1 MRGLTLMSFTMAS
14 NLAVASAS
22 SLPIMLREVSPDMTC
37 GSTGAGTAGYTCE
50 TGMCCSQYG
59 YCGNTTDYCSSSNGC
74 QAAFGDACIDDDGSG
89 DTGEDRCGPSFNN
102 AVCAST
108 ECCSAEGYCGTT
120 VDHCKAPDCLFNYG
134 PACDANKIPSGTNTS
149 TLTRSKLGSIAYGG
163 AGIYSC
169 ETAGTVAITYDD
181 GPSGYT
187 SDLLD
192 LLAKY
197 NAKATFFIT
206 GNNNGKGEIDNASL
220 AWPAV
225 IQRQHADGH
234 QIASHTWSHAD
245 LSNITS
251 LQRKNEMIK
260 NEMAL
265 RNILGFIPTYM
276 RPPYSSCTAESGCE
290 SDLADLGYHVVYF
303 DLDTQDYL
311 HDSPDLIQTS
321 KDIVDQFFDGHV
333 ASDFDALAI
342 GHDIHYQTVYN
353 LTEYMLKEIQSLN
366 YTALTVG
373 ECLGDP
379 VENWYRVDS
388 STSVISS
395 RVSSTASATS
405 SAKTS
410 STATSAVASTLSS
423 VLTTTTRAA
432 SSSTLVSPTT
442 TTARASSTTTTAS
455 APTTTSTNNNSSSS
469 G

>member
-1 MRGLTLMSFTMAS
+1 MPDRHGKSFSDKYIVPSHYANS
-14 NLAVASAS
+14 ISQ
-22 SLPIMLREVSPDMTC
+22 
-37 GSTGAGTAGYTCE
+37 
-50 TGMCCSQYG
+50 CCSQYG
-59 YCGNTTDYCSSSNGC
+59 YCGNTTDYCDSSNGC
-74 QAAFGDACIDDDGSG
+74 QSAFGDACIDDGGSG
-89 DTGEDRCGPSFNN
+89 DSGSGLCGPANGN

-149 TLTRSKLGSIAYGG
+149 TLTRSKLGSVAYGG

-169 ETAGTVAITYDD
+169 EKAGTVALTYDD

-187 SDLLD
+187 NDLLD

-206 GNNNGKGEIDNASL
+206 GNNNGKGEIDNTSL
-220 AWPAV
+220 AWPTV
-225 IQRQHADGH
+225 IQRQHSDGH
-234 QIASHTWSHAD
+234 QIASHTWSHPD

-290 SDLADLGYHVVYF
+290 SDLADLGYHIVYF

-311 HDSPDLIQTS
+311 NDDPNEIQKS
-321 KDIVDQFFDGHV
+321 KTIVDQFFAGHTP
-333 ASDFDALAI
+333 SNFDALSI
-342 GHDIHYQTVYN
+342 THDIHYQTVYN

-366 YTALTVG
+366 FTTVTVG
-373 ECLGDP
+373 DCLGDP
-379 VENWYRVDS
+379 AENWYRVDS

-395 RVSSTASATS
+395 VSSAAATTASS
-405 SAKTS
+405 VKTS
-410 STATSAVASTLSS
+410 AASSVKTTSASSVKTTSVASTLSS
-423 VLTTTTRAA
+423 VTTSTTTRAV
-432 SSSTLVSPTT
+432 SSSTTTVIPTA
-442 TTARASSTTTTAS
+442 TTARASSTSTAS